1 MNIVVLND
9 SCEVDGGA
17 ARIAI
22 EDARQMAGLGHR
34 VIFFSACGLP
44 PEDSGGIEWRSLGQR
59 TILDEPNRWLAIFRG
74 LWNASAAREL
84 KSLLM
89 GLPRESTVVHLHS
102 WSKALSGSVVAA
114 TRAQGHRIVCTLHDY
129 FAVCPNGGLYD
140 YPTRRICQR
149 PPMSLQCV
157 SRNCDSR
164 AGVHKA
170 WRVLRQWIWRH
181 VAGIP
186 KGFDFLIAV
195 SQFSMGKFAA
205 GFAGS
210 VPMQVIDNLPAIS
223 PSVQSPSEERSG
235 IIYAGR
241 VAAEKGVD
249 LYLQACGIA
258 GVPAEIWGDGPLLP
272 QLKQAWPD
280 AKFLGWQPSVALRA
294 RMQRALAL
302 VVPSL
307 WYETYGMVAAEAAAA
322 GMAVIVSDQSAAA
335 ELVEDGVTGLHFRT
349 GDAGDLAEK
358 MERLQRQ
365 THLARAMGIE
375 ACQRFWRGYDQRR
388 IDRIQQI
395 ETCYRKAL
403 GFAA

>member
-22 EDARQMAGLGHR
+22 EDARQMASLGHR

-59 TILDEPNRWLAIFRG
+59 TILDEPNRLLAIFRG

-84 KSLLM
+84 KRLLM
-89 GLPRESTVVHLHS
+89 ALPRESTVVHLHS
-102 WSKALSGSVVAA
+102 WSKGLSGSVVAA
-114 TRAQGHRIVCTLHDY
+114 TRSQGHRIVCTLHDY

-149 PPMSLQCV
+149 PPMSLRCV

-164 AGVHKA
+164 ASVHKA
-170 WRVLRQWIWRH
+170 WRVLRQWLWQH

-195 SQFSMGKFAA
+195 SQFSRGKFAPE
-205 GFAGS
+205 FAGS
-210 VPMQVIDNLPAIS
+210 VPMQVIDNLPVITPPA
-223 PSVQSPSEERSG
+223 QSLEEERSG
-235 IIYAGR
+235 TIYAGR

-249 LYLQACGIA
+249 LYLEACAIA
-258 GVPAEIWGDGPLLP
+258 GVAAEIWGDGPLLP
-272 QLKQAWPD
+272 QLKLTWSGAR
-280 AKFLGWQPSVALRA
+280 FLGWQPSAVLQA
-294 RMQRALAL
+294 RMQRALVL

-307 WYETYGMVAAEAAAA
+307 WYETYGMVAAEAAATGA
-322 GMAVIVSDQSAAA
+322 AVIVSDQSAAA
-335 ELVEDGVTGLHFRT
+335 ELVEDGVTGLHFRA
-349 GDAGDLAEK
+349 GDAKDLAEK
-358 MERLQRQ
+358 IQRLERQP
-365 THLARAMGIE
+365 HLARAMGVK
-375 ACQRFWRGYDQRR
+375 AYQRFWQGVDQRR
-388 IDRIQQI
+388 IDRIRQI
-395 ETCYRKAL
+395 EACYRKTL
-403 GFAA
+403 GLAA